1 MPTFCIRGF
10 QLEAQNNQMLALKY
24 MNTQGSI
31 ARISDLIVLEK
42 SPGFVFVETTDVNQ
56 IRIQGSESP
65 WMQVSAL
72 SLLIRAICNF
82 STGLQE
88 RI

>member
-1 MPTFCIRGF
+1 MPTFCIRGS
-10 QLEAQNNQMLALKY
+10 QLEAQSNQMLALKN

-42 SPGFVFVETTDVNQ
+42 SPGFVFVETIDVNP

-65 WMQVSAL
+65 
-72 SLLIRAICNF
+72 
-82 STGLQE
+82 
-88 RI
+88 